1 MPSSYALR
9 SNAGNSTDVLAIV
22 APGQGAQTPGF
33 LGPWLEVPTFADRL
47 NWLSAVSGLDLG
59 HYGTE
64 AEAETIRD
72 TAIAQPLLVAAG
84 LLAALELFPH
94 PADGYPLIGVVAGH
108 SVGEITAAAGVGVL
122 SAEQAMVFV
131 RERGRAM
138 AEASAATPTSMT
150 AIIGG
155 DPDDVLAALAAHGL
169 TAANNNG
176 SGQIVA
182 AGTKDQLAALAGSP
196 PARARLI
203 ELSVAGA
210 FHTVHMQLAV
220 ARLAALARA
229 ISTHDPRT
237 RLLSNADG
245 QVVHDGREVLTRLV
259 GQVASPVRWDLCM
272 AAMGDLGVTGLLEM
286 PPAGT
291 LTGIAKRN
299 LKGVEAFALNTPDQ
313 LEGAME
319 FVQKHGGAASAS
331 PIAGN
336 PTWRLI
342 VSPGKGQ
349 FIRTE
354 DIEADTILPNHS
366 TVGMV
371 KNRRDEMPVNAPHGG
386 IVVEWLVEDGDPVSP
401 GQPLLRL
408 HPTVE
413 SADATEV
420 TR

>member
-1 MPSSYALR
+1 M
-9 SNAGNSTDVLAIV
+9 LAVV
-22 APGQGAQTPGF
+22 APGQGAQIPGF
-33 LGPWLEVPTFADRL
+33 LTPWLAEPTFAERL
-47 NWLSAVSGLDLG
+47 AWLSAVSGMDLR
-59 HYGTE
+59 HYGTAAD
-64 AEAETIRD
+64 AEAIRD
-72 TAIAQPLLVAAG
+72 TAIAQPLLVASG

-94 PADGYPLIGVVAGH
+94 PTDAFGMVGVAAGH

-138 AEASAATPTSMT
+138 AAASAERPTSMT
-150 AIIGG
+150 AVVGG
-155 DPDDVLAALAAHGL
+155 DTAEVLASLERRGL
-169 TAANNNG
+169 TAANHNG

-182 AGTKDQLAALAGSP
+182 AGTTEQLAALGTDP
-196 PARARLI
+196 PRRARLV

-210 FHTVHMQLAV
+210 FHTVHMRPAVDHLAG
-220 ARLAALARA
+220 LARA

-245 QVVHDGREVLTRLV
+245 QVVHSGREVLRRLV
-259 GQVASPVRWDLCM
+259 GQVAAPVRWDACM
-272 AAMGDLGVTGLLEM
+272 AAMADLGVTGLLEL

-299 LKGVEAFALNTPDQ
+299 LKGVALFALNTPDQ
-313 LEGAME
+313 LGEASD
-319 FVQKHGGAASAS
+319 FVRAHASQAASS
-331 PIAGN
+331 PITKN
-336 PTWRLI
+336 PTWRLV

-349 FIRTE
+349 FLRTE
-354 DIEADTILPNHS
+354 DIEADAVLPAHS
-366 TVGMV
+366 TVGVV
-371 KNRRDEMPVNAPHGG
+371 KNRRDEIPVSALHGG
-386 IVVEWLVEDGDPVSP
+386 IVVEWLVETGDPVAP

-408 HPTVE
+408 HPMVE